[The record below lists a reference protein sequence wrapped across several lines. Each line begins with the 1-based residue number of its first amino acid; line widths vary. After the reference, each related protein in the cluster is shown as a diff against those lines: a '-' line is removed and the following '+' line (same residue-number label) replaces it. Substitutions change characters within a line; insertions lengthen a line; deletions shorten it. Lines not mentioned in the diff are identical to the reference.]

1 MGVARL
7 NFDILSDIFWTVF
20 RVFTTQIT
28 QIFMIILVLRM
39 LIRHVVCVWVC
50 VCVFLG
56 DCVCVSVCLCVC
68 VSRCLSQLRKI
79 KLFVKKCTSLWKS
92 NSFMGH
98 PIYILFG
105 IFASLG
111 YQSFFRF
118 ALICMHWIILI
129 ALFDNQKENFQ

>member
-1 MGVARL
+1 MYG
-7 NFDILSDIFWTVF
+7 S
-20 RVFTTQIT
+20 
-28 QIFMIILVLRM
+28 
-39 LIRHVVCVWVC
+39 VCVFFLVTVC
-50 VCVFLG
+50 VCV
-56 DCVCVSVCLCVC
+56 CVCLCEC
-68 VSRCLSQLRKI
+68 VSRWLSQLRKI

-92 NSFMGH
+92 NSFMEP